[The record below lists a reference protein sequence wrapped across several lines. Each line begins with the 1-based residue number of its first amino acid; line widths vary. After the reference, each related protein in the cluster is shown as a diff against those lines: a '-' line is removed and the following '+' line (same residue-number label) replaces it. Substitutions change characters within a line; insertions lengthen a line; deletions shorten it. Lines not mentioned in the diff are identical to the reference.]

1 MILYKNSVC
10 EIIARKQKNGL
21 YAITQKTKRV
31 WGRMYEEKV
40 LRIDISKND
49 LQNLKKQLA
58 TF

>member
-21 YAITQKTKRV
+21 FEIVQKTKKIF
-31 WGRMYEEKV
+31 GRGFDEKT
-40 LRIDISKND
+40 LRLDISKND
-49 LQNLKKQLA
+49 LENLKKQLA